1 MPVVS
6 CGTGAR
12 PRPATVV
19 VTVDP
24 RHPGATLPRDFL
36 GLSFE
41 ASVLGS
47 ADFDPA
53 GSALPAFLDDLGIGR
68 LRFGG
73 NSVDRV
79 AAWTASPT
87 DALPPWAQS
96 RVTPADL
103 TRLGALAA
111 ATGWRI
117 DLGLTLGHPDASVA
131 ASEAAVA
138 VRVIGRGLGTVQIG
152 NEPDALG
159 ALGPPQ
165 GQSGYRT
172 AVAAYRAALAVAGG
186 PAQLSGP
193 DTAASTEL
201 AGYAMSEGPG
211 LASVTE
217 HFYPLTRCGG
227 ARPTIADLLSPSTT
241 AAEQRLAATATAVG
255 RSLGVPVRI
264 DETNSASC
272 GGQDGVSN
280 TLASALWM
288 VEYLVILGRAG
299 VSGVGIQGGLA
310 ACRGYTPLCVPG
322 ATGGDAGTAPGIDPV
337 ADTSLSAAHDP
348 GGRLTAQP
356 DFYGMLLM
364 SEVEGGRWIP
374 VGAPVPAPL
383 FAAAL
388 EMPDRSARFVIVNPS
403 ARPAPDILIRGVA
416 CATAGVQL
424 LAGPS
429 LDAVSGVS
437 LGGATVSG
445 NGRWTPQPDTRL
457 SVDAAGVRLRLP
469 GPSAAVVTCSAP

>member
-1 MPVVS
+1 
-6 CGTGAR
+6 
-12 PRPATVV
+12 VV
-19 VTVDP
+19 VAVDP
-24 RHPGATLPRDFL
+24 RHPGAILPRDFL

-41 ASVLGS
+41 ASVLSS

-53 GSALPAFLDDLGIGR
+53 RSALPAFMDDLGTGR

-79 AAWTASPT
+79 AAWTASAA
-87 DALPPWAQS
+87 DALPSWARS
-96 RVTPADL
+96 RVAPADL
-103 TRLGALAA
+103 ARLGALAA
-111 ATGWRI
+111 ATGWKI